1 MERTLGLL
9 SFNRVV
15 RQRQGKGEHLFEY
28 ATVLKEFD
36 YDYNDSERPAIQVNQ
51 VLRNGQIINFFYN
64 MFGNLLFQQEYIW
77 QKGMRRLVQWRYRYN
92 RDGALGGTISP
103 EGNVTQYYYGRDD
116 YLEGLRNQGR
126 GCRQAQPFDFTGA
139 HGIWQ
144 PAGCG
149 PPRQALQFYANESE
163 SGNMGGLLSKHSGYS

>member
-1 MERTLGLL
+1 M

-36 YDYNDSERPAIQVNQ
+36 YDYNDSERPAIEVNQ

-116 YLEGLRNQGR
+116 YLRVY
-126 GCRQAQPFDFTGA
+126 
-139 HGIWQ
+139 GIKDEDVVRHSHLTSRAAWHLATCWLWSAA
-144 PAGCG
+144 AGVTILC
-149 PPRQALQFYANESE
+149 
-163 SGNMGGLLSKHSGYS
+163 K